1 MKGQSESLGGVI
13 CGHDRPLIR
22 FRSFTL
28 DPLLGRGDGPD
39 PVNGDACMDRENL
52 PTFTDTVGSNGL
64 RSLCLGANEN
74 TQTIDLNTLFVTD
87 ATVSGSF
94 DLRQINHDSFGKL
107 LQALSVPTVLVNR
120 SDEIEFANA
129 AFARMV
135 KGKLDTL
142 GKTFSR
148 LFSDIREAERIKLLL
163 QKVFEQ
169 RKPEVREKVVRIHKS
184 KIFAR
189 MHFRTMRM
197 GGAQFVL
204 VQIENLTAQKQ
215 LASIQKYKKL
225 VNMLPVAIVEFAVPK
240 NFHCSVPSSGLI
252 EAILAARVV
261 DGNNAFARMYRCSRI
276 DELMGVT
283 LSRFFPAKNKSATLY
298 NRWIASGFPACS
310 FETRE
315 KIPLQG
321 LRYYENTLLG
331 NVDKGSLIG
340 FWWLKRD
347 ISEKKRAEQEMAKA
361 EKLESLGILAGGIAH
376 DFNNLLTGILGNISL
391 AQKHLEEDHKAWKR
405 LEAAAKASLRAQE
418 LTRQLLTFSH
428 GGAPIRKTGS
438 ISEMLR
444 DSVGFALRGA
454 NVRCELFLASDLF
467 PVEMDEAQMSRVLS
481 NLVINGLQAMPT
493 GGTLYVQAINME
505 IDESHRLPLKPGQYV
520 RIAIRDMGKGIP
532 AENLQKIFD
541 PYFTTKEKGTGLGL
555 ATSYSV
561 VKKHDGLMTVKSKLG
576 RGSVFYVYL
585 PASALPL
592 EVKEPADNIS
602 LMGSGKLLVM
612 DDEEL
617 IRDLARE
624 LLNALGYDVEL
635 AKDGS
640 EAVTLYREAWHSEKP
655 FDLVIMDL
663 TVPGGMGGQEAIR
676 ALRAI
681 DPQVR
686 ALVSSGYSDD
696 HVMANFQE
704 HGFIGVLPKPYGIQQ
719 VGKLLRQ
726 LLNGS
731 VKDALDSR

>member
-1 MKGQSESLGGVI
+1 MRGRQPVHVG
-13 CGHDRPLIR
+13 
-22 FRSFTL
+22 SFTL
-28 DPLLGRGDGPD
+28 DPLMRDGNGQD
-39 PVNGDACMDRENL
+39 PVIGETCMARNEL
-52 PTFTDTVGSNGL
+52 PTFTNTTGGNGL
-64 RSLCLGANEN
+64 SGLYRNDEVN
-74 TQTIDLNTLFVTD
+74 TQTIDLNTLFLAETP
-87 ATVSGSF
+87 VSGSV
-94 DLRQINHDSFGKL
+94 DPRQLNHDSFGRL

-129 AFARMV
+129 AFSRMV
-135 KGKLDTL
+135 QSESEIPGQ
-142 GKTFSR
+142 TFSC
-148 LFSDIREAERIKLLL
+148 LFSDSQEAEKVKLILE
-163 QKVFEQ
+163 KVFMR

-189 MHFRTMRM
+189 MHFRTMRI
-197 GGAQFVL
+197 GETQFVL

-215 LASIQKYKKL
+215 LASFQKYRKL
-225 VNMLPVAIVEFAVPK
+225 VNMLPVAIVEFAMRKSPP
-240 NFHCSVPSSGLI
+240 CSLPPSALI
-252 EAILAARVV
+252 EAIWTARVV
-261 DGNNAFARMYRCSRI
+261 DGNNAFARMYKCSRI

-283 LSRFFPAKNKSATLY
+283 LCKFFPAMSKSVTLY
-298 NRWIASGFPACS
+298 SRWVSSGFPACS

-315 KIPLQG
+315 KIPSQG
-321 LRYYENTLLG
+321 QRYYENTLLG
-331 NVDKGSLIG
+331 NVDKGCLLG

-376 DFNNLLTGILGNISL
+376 DFNNLLTGIIGNISL
-391 AQKHLEEDHKAWKR
+391 AQKHLAGDHKAWKR
-405 LEAAAKASLRAQE
+405 LEAAARASVRAQE

-428 GGAPIRKTGS
+428 GGAPIRRTGS
-438 ISEMLR
+438 IAELLR
-444 DSVGFALRGA
+444 DSVAFALRGA
-454 NVRCELFLASDLF
+454 NVRCELFLAPDLF
-467 PVEMDEAQMSRVLS
+467 PVEMDEAQMNRVLN
-481 NLVINGLQAMPT
+481 NLVINGLQAMPG
-493 GGTLYVQAINME
+493 GGTLYVQAVNAK

-585 PASALPL
+585 PASAQPL
-592 EVKEPADNIS
+592 EIQETVDSAS
-602 LMGSGKLLVM
+602 LTGSEKLLVM

-617 IRDLARE
+617 IRDLASE
-624 LLNALGYDVEL
+624 LLTALGYEVVL
-635 AKDGS
+635 AKDGA
-640 EAVTLYREAWHSEKP
+640 EAVTLYRDAWQSESP

-663 TVPGGMGGQEAIR
+663 TVPGAMGGQQAIR
-676 ALRAI
+676 ELRGI
-681 DPQVR
+681 DPKIR
-686 ALVSSGYSDD
+686 AVVSSGYSND

-704 HGFIGVLPKPYGIQQ
+704 HGFMGVLPKPYGIQQ

-726 LLNGS
+726 I
-731 VKDALDSR
+731 LDGKGKET